1 MNGGQMNI
9 VYLVIGLVVGIIIGM
24 NLNKKALMG
33 DCCAPENSNHGV
45 VAEQSEEKEKNL
57 AKIREFI
64 VDKDKVTNEEIQKL
78 LNISDA
84 TVARYFDDLEKEG
97 IVKQVGET
105 GQSVYYDI
113 VK

>member
-1 MNGGQMNI
+1 MNI
-9 VYLVIGLVVGIIIGM
+9 VYLVIGLVIGIIIGR
-24 NLNKKALMG
+24 NFNKKMLAG
-33 DCCAPENSNHGV
+33 DCCAPQTNS
-45 VAEQSEEKEKNL
+45 EQGTMTEQIEEKEKNL
-57 AKIREFI
+57 AKVREFI
-64 VDKDKVTNEEIQKL
+64 ADKEKVTNQEIQKL

-97 IVKQVGET
+97 IIKQVGET

>member
-1 MNGGQMNI
+1 MNI
-9 VYLVIGLVVGIIIGM
+9 IYLVIGLVVGFIIAKAF
-24 NLNKKALMG
+24 NKKTLMG
-33 DCCAPENSNHGV
+33 DCCAPENTNHGIIS
-45 VAEQSEEKEKNL
+45 EQTEEKEKNL

-64 VDKDKVTNEEIQKL
+64 AGRDKVTNEEIQKI

-84 TVARYFDDLEKEG
+84 TIARYFDELEKEG

-105 GQSVYYDI
+105 GQSVYYTV